1 MENLMMLA
9 VVGGA
14 LAAMVIGAFIGLIVL
29 ALLTYVVSHVYPWL
43 KRLAKLCAKP
53 ENLLSFLILAVVLI
67 ILVIILF
74 FLVRNI
80 LVLLLIVLP
89 LPLFIPVDLGLI
101 VWIIRLIKWLYA
113 HWKGWIV
120 SVYVSIRLE
129 IMKAK
134 IKMEVQKETDWK
146 IKWQD
151 MKNKLSSD
159 ADRARSKI
167 ARRK

>member
-1 MENLMMLA
+1 MENLMLLA
-9 VVGGA
+9 VMGGV
-14 LAAMVIGAFIGLIVL
+14 LAALVIGAFVGLIVL

-53 ENLLSFLILAVVLI
+53 ENLLSFLILAIVLI
-67 ILVIILF
+67 ILVLILF
-74 FLVRNI
+74 MLLRSI
-80 LVLLLIVLP
+80 LILILIIFV

-101 VWIIRLIKWLYA
+101 VWIVRLIKWLYA

-120 SVYVSIRLE
+120 SIYVSLRLE

-134 IKMEVQKETDWK
+134 IKMDIQKETDWK

-159 ADRARSKI
+159 ADRARGKI
-167 ARRK
+167 TRRK